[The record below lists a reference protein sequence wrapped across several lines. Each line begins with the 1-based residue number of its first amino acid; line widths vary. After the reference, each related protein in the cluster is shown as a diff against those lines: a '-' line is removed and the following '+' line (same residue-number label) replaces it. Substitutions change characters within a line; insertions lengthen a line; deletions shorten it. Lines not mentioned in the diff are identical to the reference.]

1 MEMTAYYRIRLNP
14 PPYIHMAKA
23 AEARNYRT
31 QYSGKAPLLFDLM
44 YLQTGSICIE
54 NSDFVWEE
62 GCLGC
67 FFHDRT
73 MAHTS
78 PDPVLQKLF
87 LRLSASEPPVP
98 MTAEE
103 VVRWQPQT
111 SEALLPVRLTDPA
124 VCKKAARIIERIAAQ
139 RGSTDPAHF
148 LKNRMCFSELMVLLM
163 EAGIDQARSCI
174 RSTNHER
181 KYCDLAC
188 AYISDHLRERIRA
201 QDVASYAGIS
211 YNYLSKLFPRHLGM
225 RLAEYINREKVRYVE
240 RLLADG
246 VKNQTELAD
255 AVSVED
261 IKYFRRLFRRYSGMT
276 ITQYRN
282 SLKKKGLANA

>member
-1 MEMTAYYRIRLNP
+1 MEDAAYYRIRLNP
-14 PPYIHMAKA
+14 PPWIHIAKLS
-23 AEARNYRT
+23 EIENYRT
-31 QYSGKAPLLFDLM
+31 VHPGNSPRWFDLM
-44 YLQTGSICIE
+44 YLQSGSIL
-54 NSDFVWEE
+54 EE
-62 GCLGC
+62 GTGFCWKEGDFGC
-67 FFHDRT
+67 FFHQRT
-73 MAHTS
+73 RTHVST
-78 PDPVLQKLF
+78 DPILRKLY
-87 LRLSASEPPVP
+87 LRVSVTELPVP
-98 MTAEE
+98 MTEEE

-111 SEALLPVRLTDPA
+111 GDALLPARLTDPA
-124 VCKKAARIIERIAAQ
+124 VCKKAARIIERVAAQ

-163 EAGIDQARSCI
+163 EAGIDQARSRI
-174 RSTNHER
+174 RSTSHDR

-201 QDVASYAGIS
+201 QDVAAYAGIS

-225 RLAEYINREKVRYVE
+225 SLVEYINREKIHYTE

-255 AVSVED
+255 AVCMED

-276 ITQYRN
+276 ITQYR
-282 SLKKKGLANA
+282 STLKKKGFFSV